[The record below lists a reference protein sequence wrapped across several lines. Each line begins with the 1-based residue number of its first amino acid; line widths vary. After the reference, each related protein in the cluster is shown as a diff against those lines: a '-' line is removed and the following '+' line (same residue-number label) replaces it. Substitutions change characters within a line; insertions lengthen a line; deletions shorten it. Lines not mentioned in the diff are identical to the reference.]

1 MAFQNLVS
9 ELRQKNA
16 YLEQLSSTLSQKNQ
30 ALAEERD
37 EVRMILSEVREK
49 NHELAKQI
57 EGFKLEVRELESI
70 RQENYE

>member
-30 ALAEERD
+30 SLAEERD

-49 NHELAKQI
+49 NHDLAKQI
-57 EGFKLEVRELESI
+57 EGFKL
-70 RQENYE
+70 

>member
-49 NHELAKQI
+49 NHDLAKQI
-57 EGFKLEVRELESI
+57 EGFKL
-70 RQENYE
+70 